1 MKKKQN
7 KWQDTFFNKAK
18 REGYPARSIYKLKEI
33 DQKYKLI
40 RQGDIVLDLGCAPGS
55 WMMYVSEKVGP
66 KGKVFGI
73 DIQDIKIKMG
83 KNMKFIKA
91 DIREI
96 IKNIEIRKFD
106 VVLSDLAP
114 KTTGIKITD
123 AAKSLEL
130 AREALKIAQK
140 TLKAKGHF
148 VVKNFESEDTVQFI
162 NILKKYFNTV
172 KRNSPQATRKQ
183 SREFYIIC
191 KDHKVEDHGA

>member
-1 MKKKQN
+1 
-7 KWQDTFFNKAK
+7 
-18 REGYPARSIYKLKEI
+18 
-33 DQKYKLI
+33 
-40 RQGDIVLDLGCAPGS
+40 
-55 WMMYVSEKVGP
+55 
-66 KGKVFGI
+66 
-73 DIQDIKIKMG
+73 
-83 KNMKFIKA
+83 MKFIKA